1 MKNKMSTTAAKSVL
15 LAATLFS
22 TAAANAST
30 YYLENNNLSQPGSLA
45 SVTLTNN
52 GNDVDITVT
61 AIAPSLQLAGFGFN
75 LLNNPI
81 SISCNTLPQ
90 NYSCNVGTFQY
101 NGGGNFT
108 DQADPANFSV
118 DNRFSEFSFTLLNH
132 NEDDFVANANGNL
145 FATHVYLDDGS
156 TGFAHGGTVPVPA
169 ALWLFGS
176 GLLGLIGISRR
187 KKVIS

>member
-1 MKNKMSTTAAKSVL
+1 MNPNTSKKAATTVI
-15 LAATLFS
+15 LAAALFGAS
-22 TAAANAST
+22 AVNAST

-81 SISCNTLPQ
+81 SISCNSLPQ